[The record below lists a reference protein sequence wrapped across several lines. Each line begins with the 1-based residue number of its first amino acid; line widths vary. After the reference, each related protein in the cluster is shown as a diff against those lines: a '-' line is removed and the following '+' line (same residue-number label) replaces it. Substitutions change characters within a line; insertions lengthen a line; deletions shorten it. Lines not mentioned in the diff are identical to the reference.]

1 MVRKRGDIV
10 KNKLIAWGID
20 VLFLAALAW
29 GLFHPESV
37 VMRAAACFVY
47 LLSFASVGLLMLG
60 LFGYIVYAFCE
71 RGVVKPGSEAMPP
84 IICKMFGL
92 GKSLPGWKTAKW
104 IISCI
109 FIVAALLYSGWFV
122 TAVVYL
128 LCVVL
133 VRCMRWMLDEL
144 LKDWREGAQPCHAA

>member
-1 MVRKRGDIV
+1 MVHKRGDIV

-20 VLFLAALAW
+20 VLFLGALAW
-29 GLFHPESV
+29 GVFHPESV
-37 VMRAAACFVY
+37 VMSAAACFVY

-92 GKSLPGWKTAKW
+92 GKPSSGWKTVRW
-104 IISCI
+104 VISFV
-109 FIVAALLYSGWFV
+109 FIVASLLHSGWFV
-122 TAVVYL
+122 TAVVYML
-128 LCVVL
+128 SVVL

-144 LKDWREGAQPCHAA
+144 LKDWRAGAQSCPAA